1 MVPHLLH
8 PFSPISSLFLL
19 LSSSLWPP
27 LWSIANE
34 VMSCSFLP
42 VLLFSTLVCYSSFQQ
57 HKWYP
62 SLSLTSLAF
71 HLRSVIFQKYRIS
84 YDEIVNDLCPV
95 LSVQQLYRICM
106 QYWDDKYNTK
116 SVSADVS
123 SRNSF
128 TVLSNMRVLMT
139 EDSNEAESNA
149 FLLDDNSR

>member
-1 MVPHLLH
+1 M
-8 PFSPISSLFLL
+8 
-19 LSSSLWPP
+19 
-27 LWSIANE
+27 
-34 VMSCSFLP
+34 
-42 VLLFSTLVCYSSFQQ
+42 
-57 HKWYP
+57 
-62 SLSLTSLAF
+62 
-71 HLRSVIFQKYRIS
+71 VIFQKYRIS